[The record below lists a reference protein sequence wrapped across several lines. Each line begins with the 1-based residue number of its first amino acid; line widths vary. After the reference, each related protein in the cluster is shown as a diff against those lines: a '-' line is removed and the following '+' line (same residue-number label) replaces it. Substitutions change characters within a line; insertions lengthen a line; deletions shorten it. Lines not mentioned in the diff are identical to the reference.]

1 VHCFWK
7 FGGLAF
13 SSHLARNHHACPHEK
28 MGEIGSTEALDLP
41 FHLLASRLFSAQRS
55 EHETNH
61 VAVNLQISSAV
72 NRPQRRF
79 LKRPMVVL
87 LNIEGNCS
95 GLRAKP
101 AHFSGHLPPLPP
113 VRSET
118 LGSQGL
124 KSGTCPQ
131 EPPLWVSN
139 YLKTTET
146 VPQTVDAGRCC
157 HGNRSVGAAPLKD
170 QSCIRRRGWTKRGAE
185 QLQASSW

>member
-1 VHCFWK
+1 
-7 FGGLAF
+7 
-13 SSHLARNHHACPHEK
+13 

-101 AHFSGHLPPLPP
+101 AHFSGHLP
-113 VRSET
+113 
-118 LGSQGL
+118 
-124 KSGTCPQ
+124 
-131 EPPLWVSN
+131 
-139 YLKTTET
+139 
-146 VPQTVDAGRCC
+146 
-157 HGNRSVGAAPLKD
+157 
-170 QSCIRRRGWTKRGAE
+170 I
-185 QLQASSW
+185 

>member
-1 VHCFWK
+1 MHCFCK

-72 NRPQRRF
+72 NRHQRRF

-95 GLRAKP
+95 CLRAKS
-101 AHFSGHLPPLPP
+101 AHFSGHLPPAL
-113 VRSET
+113 R
-118 LGSQGL
+118 
-124 KSGTCPQ
+124 K
-131 EPPLWVSN
+131 
-139 YLKTTET
+139 K
-146 VPQTVDAGRCC
+146 
-157 HGNRSVGAAPLKD
+157 
-170 QSCIRRRGWTKRGAE
+170 
-185 QLQASSW
+185 ASSRKVDKCHFSDFLALLCHKTWRDWLSKGYQQIGLFHIMA